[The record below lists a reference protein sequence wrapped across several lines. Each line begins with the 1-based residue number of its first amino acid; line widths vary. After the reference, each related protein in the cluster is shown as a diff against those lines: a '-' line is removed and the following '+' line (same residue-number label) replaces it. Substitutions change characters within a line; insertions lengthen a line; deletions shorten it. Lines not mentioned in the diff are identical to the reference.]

1 MDITGIDIAAVATL
15 VGSIGTAATAVVK
28 AVQAV
33 RKAEAADARA
43 VAIELQREQAK
54 KIRDQE
60 IENLK
65 SEVKLLQ
72 HENRETRE
80 RLNEGNTHFVRLE
93 SEAKETN
100 GLLREIIGAF
110 NINGLSGSV
119 IRIVG
124 NLTNGNGPTLSLVQ
138 WSERS

>member
-1 MDITGIDIAAVATL
+1 MILNITGIDIAAVATL

-33 RKAEAADARA
+33 RRAEAADARA

-54 KIRDQE
+54 KERDLE

-72 HENRETRE
+72 HENKETRE
-80 RLNEGNTHFVRLE
+80 RLNEGNSHFVRLE

-100 GLLREIIGAF
+100 GLLREIIGALR
-110 NINGLSGSV
+110 NRGLV
-119 IRIVG
+119 I
-124 NLTNGNGPTLSLVQ
+124 
-138 WSERS
+138 SETHKVARDAGLEL

>member
-1 MDITGIDIAAVATL
+1 MTLNITGIDIAAVATL

-33 RKAEAADARA
+33 RRAEAADARA

-54 KIRDQE
+54 KERDLE

-72 HENRETRE
+72 HENNETRE
-80 RLNEGNTHFVRLE
+80 RLNEDNSHFVRLE

-100 GLLREIIGAF
+100 GLLRELIGALR
-110 NINGLSGSV
+110 NRGLV
-119 IRIVG
+119 I
-124 NLTNGNGPTLSLVQ
+124 
-138 WSERS
+138 SETHKVARDAGLEL

>member
-28 AVQAV
+28 AVQAG

-54 KIRDQE
+54 KDRDRE

-65 SEVKLLQ
+65 TEVRVLQ
-72 HENRETRE
+72 HENKEVRE
-80 RLNEGNTHFVRLE
+80 RLSEGNGHFVRLE
-93 SEAKETN
+93 VEVKETN
-100 GLLREIIGAF
+100 GLLREIIGALR
-110 NINGLSGSV
+110 NKGLV
-119 IRIVG
+119 I
-124 NLTNGNGPTLSLVQ
+124 
-138 WSERS
+138 SETHKVARDAGLEL

>member
-1 MDITGIDIAAVATL
+1 MTLDITGIDIAAVATL

-54 KIRDQE
+54 KERDQE

-93 SEAKETN
+93 SEVKETN
-100 GLLREIIGAF
+100 GLLREIIGAL
-110 NINGLSGSV
+110 NNKGLIISGSPKV
-119 IRIVG
+119 ARDSRME
-124 NLTNGNGPTLSLVQ
+124 L
-138 WSERS
+138 

>member
-1 MDITGIDIAAVATL
+1 MTLNITGIDIAAVATL

-33 RKAEAADARA
+33 RRAEAADARA

-54 KIRDQE
+54 KERDLE

-72 HENRETRE
+72 HENNETRE
-80 RLNEGNTHFVRLE
+80 RLNEGNSHFVRLE

-100 GLLREIIGAF
+100 GLLREIIGALR
-110 NINGLSGSV
+110 NRGLV
-119 IRIVG
+119 I
-124 NLTNGNGPTLSLVQ
+124 
-138 WSERS
+138 SETHKVARDAGLEL